1 MLHTRNLLMKH
12 LSTSFTQTVCVVLL
26 SLQIVSAADD
36 NDGMKGDE
44 LKSKEKS
51 AMVFKEGNDI
61 KDERLKLSPED
72 MAWWRDAKFGM
83 FIHWGLYA
91 IPATGEWTMFRQNV
105 PAAQYAKLADEF
117 VPKHFDARTWSK
129 AAKDAGMKYMVLTA
143 RHHDG
148 FALWDSPSSHLGF
161 CSGKSAA
168 KRDFV
173 DEYVAACREQGLG
186 VGLYY
191 SPMDWRFPGYF
202 KPKELLANAELMK
215 RQCYGQIGELMRNY
229 GKIDILWYDGSW
241 LAHNGTDADAAWLWE
256 PLKLNTMV
264 RELQPKVV
272 INPRS
277 GWQGDFK
284 VQEGGNRI
292 SGPIIDTPWEKC
304 LNLNKTSWGYNSA
317 QKLMTSSEIIRY
329 LVDCVG
335 RGGNM
340 LLNVGPDRDGVIPE
354 SHVAILKQVG
364 DWLAIHGQTVYG
376 TQAGPFQPEDGVFST
391 THKENRIYV
400 HVLANGSDSAAI
412 RLPAIDRKIISSS
425 LLSEGRLSCN
435 QSPSGI
441 EIRIEKRSNDGYPAV
456 LELIL
461 DGPARV
467 MDDELK
473 K

>member
-1 MLHTRNLLMKH
+1 MKH
-12 LSTSFTQTVCVVLL
+12 TNRSFTPLATAALFSL
-26 SLQIVSAADD
+26 SMFSAADD

-61 KDERLKLSPED
+61 KDERFKLAPED

-105 PAAQYAKLADEF
+105 PAAEYAKLADEF
-117 VPKHFDARTWSK
+117 VPKRFDARTWSK

-148 FALWDSPSSHLGF
+148 FALWNSPSSHQDF

-173 DEYVAACREQGLG
+173 AEYVTACREQGLG

-202 KPKELLANAELMK
+202 KPKELPESAGLMK
-215 RQCYGQIGELMRNY
+215 RQCYGQVAELMRNY
-229 GKIDILWYDGSW
+229 GKIDVLWYDGSW
-241 LAHNGTDADAAWLWE
+241 LAHKGTDADAAWLWE
-256 PLKLNTMV
+256 PLKLNSMV

-284 VQEGGNRI
+284 VQEGGNQI

-304 LNLNKTSWGYNSA
+304 LNLNKTSWGFNSA
-317 QKLMTSSEIIRY
+317 QKLMTSREIVRF

-340 LLNVGPDRDGVIPE
+340 LLNVGPDRDGEIPE
-354 SHVAILKQVG
+354 AHVVILKQVG
-364 DWLAIHGQTVYG
+364 DWLATQGHSIYG
-376 TQAGPFQPEDGVFST
+376 TKPGPFQPEDGIFSS

-400 HVLANGSDSAAI
+400 HVLANGSDSATI
-412 RLPAIDRKIISSS
+412 MLPPIDRKIVSFS
-425 LLSEGRLSCN
+425 LLSSGRMNCT

-441 EIRIEKRSNDGYPAV
+441 DLKIDNRSNDGFPAV
-456 LELIL
+456 VELIL
-461 DGPARV
+461 DSPARV
-467 MDDELK
+467 LETRQRN
-473 K
+473 